1 MYNNY
6 RSEEVF
12 LNFVHNDKISILFP
26 LCRFSYFHHRGIHS
40 ITMIYYNDNY
50 RFQLNLQLFERETRP
65 NDLNI
70 FWRIFI
76 SISSK
81 VIIIIMINPLRSA
94 SKPSNTDFSLS
105 ILKAIKGKMSKYRVT
120 GVDRSHVENYF
131 SKRLCWKTRVPFAE
145 YSLKFPRLIS
155 KNLFLV

>member
-1 MYNNY
+1 
-6 RSEEVF
+6 
-12 LNFVHNDKISILFP
+12 
-26 LCRFSYFHHRGIHS
+26 
-40 ITMIYYNDNY
+40 
-50 RFQLNLQLFERETRP
+50 
-65 NDLNI
+65 
-70 FWRIFI
+70 
-76 SISSK
+76 
-81 VIIIIMINPLRSA
+81 MINPLRSA

-120 GVDRSHVENYF
+120 GVDRSHAENCF